1 MSQPLKRLLMGRV
14 VPILAVAWVR
24 LLNATLRYHESGR
37 EHFDRARASGR
48 PVIGAFL
55 HGHMIALLGFMS
67 RPGNGRWVL
76 MCSQSSDG
84 DAMAEIETRLG
95 FEVVRGSSGSDWLQ
109 ALVDMVRLV
118 RADPGLGSCLAVDGS
133 RGPAGRVQSGI
144 LSLAQHTGGSIVPVA
159 AAARPALVFQ
169 KAWDRP
175 IVPLPFARVDVVYG
189 EPIAVPRRIRPDE
202 AEGLRKQVE
211 RQLARL
217 QIRAQELG
225 GGRRQAKMVP

>member
-1 MSQPLKRLLMGRV
+1 MSQPLKRQLMGRV
-14 VPILAVAWVR
+14 VPILVVAWVR

-37 EHFDRARASGR
+37 EYLDRARASGR
-48 PVIGAFL
+48 PVVGAFL
-55 HGHMIALLGFMS
+55 HGHTMALLGFMS

-95 FEVVRGSSGSDWLQ
+95 FEVVRGSSGSDGLQ

-118 RADPGLGSCLAVDGS
+118 RADPELGSCLAVDGS

-144 LSLAQHTGGSIVPVA
+144 LSLAQHTGGSIVPVV
-159 AAARPALVFQ
+159 AAARPALVFH

-175 IVPLPFARVDVVYG
+175 ILPLPFARVDVVYG
-189 EPIAVPRRIRPDE
+189 EPIAVSRRIRPDE
-202 AEGLRKQVE
+202 AEGLRKRGE
-211 RQLARL
+211 RQLAEL

-225 GGRRQAKMVP
+225 SGGR